1 MLAYTI
7 NITQILQ
14 GCGHERLQSAEPFDE
29 AFGNCV
35 RNSGDAV
42 KQAVAARLQGSVE
55 FVIAEPCGL
64 GDHSEVHNIH
74 VGKVAQS
81 PSCDGDALRGG
92 SRQVVVQNNVD
103 TRHIGAAE
111 LFELK
116 RHQATVHTEFKHIV
130 TDFRD
135 NAPHHLHALQSD
147 SDIAECNV

>member
-1 MLAYTI
+1 MLEVFFEAAFRHAGERFAHGAGTMLAYTI

-81 PSCDGDALRGG
+81 PSCDGD
-92 SRQVVVQNNVD
+92 
-103 TRHIGAAE
+103 GAAHY
-111 LFELK
+111 L
-116 RHQATVHTEFKHIV
+116 
-130 TDFRD
+130 
-135 NAPHHLHALQSD
+135 
-147 SDIAECNV
+147 